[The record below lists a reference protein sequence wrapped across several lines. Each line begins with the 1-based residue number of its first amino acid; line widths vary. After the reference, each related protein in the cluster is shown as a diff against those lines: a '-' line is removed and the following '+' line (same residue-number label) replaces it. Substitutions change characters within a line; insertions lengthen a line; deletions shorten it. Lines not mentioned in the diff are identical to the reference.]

1 MPGLV
6 NAGDNRDPSF
16 MLGFHGQENGFGM
29 IGDSIEIDEP
39 RTDGIELMV
48 DRATLRSVVWPWSG
62 LDLGGR
68 LFSHSPL
75 KYHRKCAQRKINI
88 LAKILRIG
96 IISTLRKHS
105 GTPTMVLKSFVAGA
119 AFPSALLFMT
129 PQVFGQQRIPCD
141 AFMRNPNGTWLT
153 TRQVTVNEVTMGAG
167 ALLRRGVSFNGY
179 DLAALLEERC
189 RCRESCAIDRLS
201 HSNR

>member
-1 MPGLV
+1 V
-6 NAGDNRDPSF
+6 
-16 MLGFHGQENGFGM
+16 
-29 IGDSIEIDEP
+29 
-39 RTDGIELMV
+39 
-48 DRATLRSVVWPWSG
+48 
-62 LDLGGR
+62 GGSTSSLKYQP
-68 LFSHSPL
+68 LFSISPL
-75 KYHRKCAQRKINI
+75 KYHRKCTQRELNI

-96 IISTLRKHS
+96 IIATLRKHS

-129 PQVFGQQRIPCD
+129 LQVFGQQHIPCD

-189 RCRESCAIDRLS
+189 RCRESCAVDRLS